1 MPKDTTN
8 TERFMRVNNAVA
20 EHLRFHP
27 GQDEFT
33 DLIMDIFTFDGIN
46 VEDTTTQNEAEKCAD
61 FGSLVTLIL
70 MTNVL
75 KGAFQPILSNH
86 EELSKESILF
96 SLKAIHD
103 KILIF
108 TMQALGASVS
118 DKGDKGGETF
128 VSVFSGALEVEL
140 DEDVLERGLAQ
151 MAAQIGTT
159 SEEIQE
165 RVKGVLGAMKQGAEP
180 HLDKTAIVSEKVN
193 KTIH

>member
-27 GQDEFT
+27 GQDE
-33 DLIMDIFTFDGIN
+33 LAALVMDIFTFDGID
-46 VEDTTTQNEAEKCAD
+46 VKDTTTQNEAEKCAD

-75 KGAFQPILSNH
+75 KGAFQPIMSNH

-103 KILIF
+103 RILAF
-108 TMQALGASVS
+108 TMRALGFSIS
-118 DKGDKGGETF
+118 DKGDKEGETI
-128 VSVFSGALEVEL
+128 VSVFSEALEVEL
-140 DEDVLERGLAQ
+140 DEDVVERGLAQ
-151 MAAQIGTT
+151 MAAQIGTIT
-159 SEEIQE
+159 EELRE
-165 RVKGVLGAMKQGAEP
+165 RVEGVLGAMKQGAEP
-180 HLDKTAIVSEKVN
+180 HLDKTSIVSEKVN